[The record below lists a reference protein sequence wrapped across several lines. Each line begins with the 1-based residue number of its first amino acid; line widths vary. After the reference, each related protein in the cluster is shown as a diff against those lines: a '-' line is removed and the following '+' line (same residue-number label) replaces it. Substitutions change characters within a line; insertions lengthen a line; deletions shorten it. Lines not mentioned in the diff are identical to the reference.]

1 MVETQDSTT
10 VEVHLY
16 GKLRRLAGSQDTAS
30 ECIASVSIKDG
41 DSIAD
46 VLARLGVPLAETSNL
61 FLNGQLSLPTRPVQP
76 GDRVG
81 VFPNDMALLYRWY
94 FAKQG

>member
-1 MVETQDSTT
+1 MDRNAM

-16 GKLRRLAGSQDTAS
+16 GKLRRVGGCQDTAS
-30 ECIASVSIKDG
+30 ECIASVSVEDG
-41 DSIAD
+41 ATIAG

-76 GDRVG
+76 GDRLG
-81 VFPNDMALLYRWY
+81 AFPNDMALLYRWY
-94 FAKQG
+94 FAKKG

>member
-1 MVETQDSTT
+1 MARDVP

-16 GKLRRLAGSQDTAS
+16 GKLRRLAGSQDTAGD
-30 ECIASVSIKDG
+30 SVARVPVQDG

-46 VLARLGVPLAETSNL
+46 VLAHLGVPLAETSNL

-76 GDRVG
+76 GDRLG
-81 VFPNDMALLYRWY
+81 VFPNDMSLLYRWY
-94 FAKQG
+94 FAKKG